1 MSSRQSEFL
10 LELRQAGCSL
20 KRYGDKHDVYE
31 NEATGR
37 VATVPKAP
45 VLAGTLC
52 KEIRKQLGLKS

>member
-1 MSSRQSEFL
+1 MSMKLSEFVQGL
-10 LELRQAGCSL
+10 KQDGCSL

-31 NEATGR
+31 NEAAMK

-52 KEIRKQLGLKS
+52 KEIRRQLGV